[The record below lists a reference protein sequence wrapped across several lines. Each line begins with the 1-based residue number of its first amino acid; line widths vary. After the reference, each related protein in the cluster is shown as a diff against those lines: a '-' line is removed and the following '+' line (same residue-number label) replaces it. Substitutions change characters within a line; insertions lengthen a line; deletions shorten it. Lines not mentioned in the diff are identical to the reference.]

1 MTWTRRRFTAGL
13 GAALLAGPFCRL
25 LGGTAHAQGV
35 APRRLLTF
43 FSPNGTIHRHWRPTG
58 GERDFVLP
66 PGSILEPLGPWRDRL
81 VIVDGLDFFTGDNH
95 EGGQAAMLTN
105 QGGAA
110 TPTRGMSLDQYV
122 ASRIGADDRFS
133 SLELGVLTD
142 LWGSGRQTRIS
153 YRGPGELVHPDADPR
168 RAFDRL
174 FADLAGGPAAAARR
188 RARRLSVL
196 DVARAELADLHQR
209 VGQLE
214 RRKLEAHLEALRGV
228 ERGLAEGGGGCG
240 APTPPDALAPGDNDN
255 APAILAAQLDLAVLA
270 LACGMT
276 RVATVQLSH
285 TVSPLVFRW
294 AGNSD
299 QHHSLSHAD
308 DSQVEAV
315 GQFVAAERWVAG
327 QFGALLDRL
336 AGTPDPEGEG
346 SLLDNTVVLWAKE
359 MGDSRAHVC
368 QSVPFVLAGG
378 GLRGGRYLR
387 YPGESHARLLVSI
400 CQQLGLDNDTFGDPT
415 TGRDA
420 LPGLLA

>member
-1 MTWTRRRFTAGL
+1 MTWTRRSFTAGL

-285 TVSPLVFRW
+285 TVSPLVFR

-336 AGTPDPEGEG
+336 AEDAGSGGRGEPARQHRRALG
-346 SLLDNTVVLWAKE
+346 Q
-359 MGDSRAHVC
+359 GDGRQPRPRLPVGALRAG
-368 QSVPFVLAGG
+368 GG